1 MYFAP
6 EPPSEGPAVI
16 AVTRPG
22 PRLVRGASV
31 TPLLASDWSLQPDA
45 GLSLADAARG
55 SRPSRLLTRG
65 PARLAFLFSVTF
77 LDTGFRLLVSLE
89 PIGGAFHSCQARK

>member
-1 MYFAP
+1 MYIPPQPPRVSGPGSDRSDPARP
-6 EPPSEGPAVI
+6 EAGQGGECDPGAASHWSPP
-16 AVTRPG
+16 
-22 PRLVRGASV
+22 
-31 TPLLASDWSLQPDA
+31 PDA

-55 SRPSRLLTRG
+55 NRPSRLLTRG

-89 PIGGAFHSCQARK
+89 PIGGAFH